1 MNIKIYYL
9 IFLALFY
16 SCSNKPNSDKELLK
30 KDKKELSEH
39 LKSFKVSSYKF
50 GKIMIR
56 ASVAD
61 NNTNSELKS
70 FKTNIDRV
78 SNKLVKE
85 EELSVIDYVSIYRD
99 YRKME
104 DYINKTDE
112 DEFPTLFEAINIIN
126 SDSIN
131 NKKVLLEG
139 DQKIYAQNIEH
150 SILSIV
156 VLLTK
161 DLGKEIALYEC
172 YKTKPKFLADSEIK
186 TLLQFIRGFLF
197 FEKKFYY
204 LSESEI
210 SRNISWLNDNE
221 NIDLPYTRAFF
232 KWGNLN
238 NQDTHV
244 AFHAIN
250 HLFRGFD
257 RLMME
262 RKIDDKRALKDFE
275 IFLDDCNKIGLDN
288 EVVWSIETY
297 LYLKKDK
304 NKEAVASLKKLK
316 TSNLLS
322 SNDKKTIDE
331 SIAYLGNRNPES
343 VINSVYDKYFL
354 SKIATKYMLS
364 ILSKIDWEKVLKEQN
379 IQGTE
384 QVFNILKNFED
395 LIEKIEDYP
404 NTKNLQEKTS
414 DFWDKAKELTE

>member
-9 IFLALFY
+9 VFLVLIL
-16 SCSNKPNSDKELLK
+16 SCSEKPNSDNELLK
-30 KDKKELSEH
+30 KDKKELSEY

-61 NNTNSELKS
+61 ENTDSELKS
-70 FKTNIDRV
+70 FKVDIDRV

-85 EELSVIDYVSIYRD
+85 EELSVMDYISIYRD
-99 YRKME
+99 YKEME
-104 DYINKTDE
+104 EFIDQTDE
-112 DEFPTLFEAINIIN
+112 DRFPTLFEAINIIN
-126 SDSIN
+126 NDSIN
-131 NKKVLLEG
+131 SNEFLLEG

-150 SILSIV
+150 SILSIF

-172 YKTKPKFLADSEIK
+172 FKTKPELLPDSEIK
-186 TLLQFIRGFLF
+186 TLLQFVRGFLF
-197 FEKKFYY
+197 FEKNFYY
-204 LSESEI
+204 LSEDEI
-210 SRNISWLNDNE
+210 SRNISWLNENK

-238 NQDTHV
+238 NQDTHI

-262 RKIDDKRALKDFE
+262 REIDEKRALQDFE
-275 IFLDDCNKIGLDN
+275 KFLNDCNKIGLDN
-288 EVVWSIETY
+288 EVVWSVETY
-297 LYLKKDK
+297 LYLKKEKNDK
-304 NKEAVASLKKLK
+304 AIASLKKLN

-322 SNDKKTIDE
+322 SSDKETIDE
-331 SIAYLGNRNPES
+331 SITYLENKKPES
-343 VINSVYDKYFL
+343 VLNGVYDKYFL

-379 IQGTE
+379 IKGTE
-384 QVFNILKNFED
+384 QIFNTLRNFED
-395 LIEKIEDYP
+395 LIKKFENYP
-404 NTKNLQEKTS
+404 TTK
-414 DFWDKAKELTE
+414 

>member
-9 IFLALFY
+9 VFLVLIL
-16 SCSNKPNSDKELLK
+16 SCSEKPNSDNELLK
-30 KDKKELSEH
+30 KDKKELSEY

-61 NNTNSELKS
+61 ENTDSELKS
-70 FKTNIDRV
+70 FKVDIDRV

-85 EELSVIDYVSIYRD
+85 EELSVMDYISIYRD
-99 YRKME
+99 YKEME
-104 DYINKTDE
+104 EFIDQTDE
-112 DEFPTLFEAINIIN
+112 DRFPTLFEAINIIN
-126 SDSIN
+126 NDSIN
-131 NKKVLLEG
+131 SNEFLLEG

-150 SILSIV
+150 SILSIF

-172 YKTKPKFLADSEIK
+172 FKTKPELLPDSEIK
-186 TLLQFIRGFLF
+186 TLLQFVRGFLF
-197 FEKKFYY
+197 FEKNFYY
-204 LSESEI
+204 LSEDEI
-210 SRNISWLNDNE
+210 SRNISWLNENK

-262 RKIDDKRALKDFE
+262 REIDEKRALEDFE
-275 IFLDDCNKIGLDN
+275 KFLDDCNKIGLDN

-297 LYLKKDK
+297 LYLKKEKNDK
-304 NKEAVASLKKLK
+304 AIASLKKLN

-322 SNDKKTIDE
+322 SSDKETIDE
-331 SIAYLGNRNPES
+331 SITYLENRKPES
-343 VINSVYDKYFL
+343 VLNGVYDKYFL

-379 IQGTE
+379 IKGTE
-384 QVFNILKNFED
+384 QIFNTLRNFED
-395 LIEKIEDYP
+395 LIKKFENYP
-404 NTKNLQEKTS
+404 TTK
-414 DFWDKAKELTE
+414 

>member
-1 MNIKIYYL
+1 MNKKIYYL
-9 IFLALFY
+9 VFLVLIL
-16 SCSNKPNSDKELLK
+16 SCSDEPNSDSELLK
-30 KDKKELSEH
+30 KDRRELSEH

-61 NNTNSELKS
+61 DNTNSELKTS
-70 FKTNIDRV
+70 KVDIDRV

-85 EELSVIDYVSIYRD
+85 EELSVMDYISIYRD
-99 YRKME
+99 YKKME
-104 DYINKTDE
+104 EFIDQTDE

-126 SDSIN
+126 NDSISS
-131 NKKVLLEG
+131 NKFLLEG

-150 SILSIV
+150 SILSIF

-172 YKTKPKFLADSEIK
+172 FKTKPNLLPDSEIK
-186 TLLQFIRGFLF
+186 TLLQFVRGFLF
-197 FEKKFYY
+197 FQKNFYY
-204 LSESEI
+204 LSENEI
-210 SRNISWLNDNE
+210 SRNISWLNENN

-238 NQDTHV
+238 NQDTHI

-262 RKIDDKRALKDFE
+262 REIDEKRALQDFE
-275 IFLDDCNKIGLDN
+275 KFLNDCNKIGLDN
-288 EVVWSIETY
+288 EVVWSVETY
-297 LYLKKDK
+297 LYLKKEKNDK
-304 NKEAVASLKKLK
+304 AIASLKKLK

-322 SNDKKTIDE
+322 SSDKATIDE
-331 SIAYLGNRNPES
+331 SITYLENRKPES
-343 VINSVYDKYFL
+343 VLNGVYDKYFL

-364 ILSKIDWEKVLKEQN
+364 ILTKIDWEKVLKEQN

-384 QVFNILKNFED
+384 QIFNTLRNFED
-395 LIEKIEDYP
+395 LIKKFENYPSTKDIE
-404 NTKNLQEKTS
+404 EKTS
-414 DFWDKAKELTE
+414 NLWDKAKELTE

>member
-1 MNIKIYYL
+1 MNKKIYYL
-9 IFLALFY
+9 VFLVLIL
-16 SCSNKPNSDKELLK
+16 SCSDEPNSDSELLK
-30 KDKKELSEH
+30 KKKLSEY
-39 LKSFKVSSYKF
+39 LKSFKVSYYKF

-61 NNTNSELKS
+61 DNNNSELKS
-70 FKTNIDRV
+70 FKTDIDRI

-85 EELSVIDYVSIYRD
+85 EELSVMDYISIYRD
-99 YRKME
+99 YKKME
-104 DYINKTDE
+104 DFINQTDE

-126 SDSIN
+126 NDSIN
-131 NKKVLLEG
+131 NSKVLLED

-150 SILSIV
+150 SILSIF

-161 DLGKEIALYEC
+161 DLGKEIALYESF
-172 YKTKPKFLADSEIK
+172 KTKPELLPDSEIK
-186 TLLQFIRGFLF
+186 TLLQFVRGFLF
-197 FEKKFYY
+197 FEKNFYY
-204 LSESEI
+204 LSEDEI
-210 SRNISWLNDNE
+210 SRNISWLNENK

-262 RKIDDKRALKDFE
+262 REIDEKRALKDFE
-275 IFLDDCNKIGLDN
+275 IFLADCNDIGLDN

-297 LYLKKDK
+297 LYLKKEK
-304 NKEAVASLKKLK
+304 NDEAIASLKKLK

-322 SNDKKTIDE
+322 SSDKETI
-331 SIAYLGNRNPES
+331 IYLENRKPES
-343 VINSVYDKYFL
+343 VLNGVYDDYFL

-379 IQGTE
+379 IQGTK
-384 QVFNILKNFED
+384 QIFNTLENFEN
-395 LIEKIEDYP
+395 LIEKFENYP
-404 NTKNLQEKTS
+404 STKSIKEKTS
-414 DFWDKAKELTE
+414 NYWDKAKELTE

>member
-9 IFLALFY
+9 VFLVLIL
-16 SCSNKPNSDKELLK
+16 SCSEKPNSDNELLK
-30 KDKKELSEH
+30 KDKKELSEY

-61 NNTNSELKS
+61 ENTDSELKS
-70 FKTNIDRV
+70 FKVDIDRV

-85 EELSVIDYVSIYRD
+85 EELSVMDYISIYRD
-99 YRKME
+99 YKEME
-104 DYINKTDE
+104 EFIDQTDE
-112 DEFPTLFEAINIIN
+112 DRFPTLFEAINIIN
-126 SDSIN
+126 NDSIN
-131 NKKVLLEG
+131 SNEFLLEG

-150 SILSIV
+150 SILSIF

-172 YKTKPKFLADSEIK
+172 FKTKPELLPDSEIK
-186 TLLQFIRGFLF
+186 TLLQFVRGFLF
-197 FEKKFYY
+197 FEKNFYY
-204 LSESEI
+204 LSEDEI
-210 SRNISWLNDNE
+210 SRNISWLNENK

-262 RKIDDKRALKDFE
+262 REIDEKRALEDFE
-275 IFLDDCNKIGLDN
+275 KFLDDCNKIGLDN

-297 LYLKKDK
+297 LYLKKEKNDK
-304 NKEAVASLKKLK
+304 AIASLKKLN

-322 SNDKKTIDE
+322 SSDKETIDE
-331 SIAYLGNRNPES
+331 SITYLENKKPES
-343 VINSVYDKYFL
+343 VLNGVYDKYFL

-379 IQGTE
+379 IKGTE
-384 QVFNILKNFED
+384 QIFNTLRNFED
-395 LIEKIEDYP
+395 LIKKFENYP
-404 NTKNLQEKTS
+404 TTK
-414 DFWDKAKELTE
+414 